1 MDSRLKTRSGHVYLA
16 RNTVHARGKTRVA
29 CFSFFPDDK
38 TTMKLKT
45 MLKSLLCCAGM
56 AAPFLT
62 ACAATPGPH
71 QFEAGD
77 KAFLLDG
84 KPFLVRAGE
93 LHYSRI
99 PREYWDH
106 RIKMTKA
113 LGMNTI
119 CIYLFW
125 NYHEMEK
132 DKFDFSGE
140 KDIVEFVKL
149 IQENGMYC
157 ILRPGPYSCAEWEMG
172 GLPWWLLKKDDLKI
186 RTFKD
191 ELFKEQTK
199 E

>member
-1 MDSRLKTRSGHVYLA
+1 
-16 RNTVHARGKTRVA
+16 
-29 CFSFFPDDK
+29 
-38 TTMKLKT
+38 MKLKK
-45 MLKSLLCCAGM
+45 MLKTLFCCAGM

-113 LGMNTI
+113 LGMNTV

-140 KDIVEFVKL
+140 KDIV
-149 IQENGMYC
+149 
-157 ILRPGPYSCAEWEMG
+157 
-172 GLPWWLLKKDDLKI
+172 
-186 RTFKD
+186 
-191 ELFKEQTK
+191 
-199 E
+199 